1 MGLVG
6 RSLSS
11 NEQGS
16 IEQCTVSR
24 DSTLVEEQGPIEQ
37 SRVTGDPGIVKQIQ
51 ITVIIYPAS
60 AAAHCQIEQATV
72 TGYPELGEEQGK
84 IQQPTVSGDQASGE
98 EQGQIEQSAV
108 TGEEQMVQS
117 AEANG
122 DYSLCLNHFIAK
134 TEVWVT
140 ASFLPII
147 IICYTAIPSN
157 REI

>member
-6 RSLSS
+6 SSLSS

-24 DSTLVEEQGPIEQ
+24 DSTLVEEQGSIKQ
-37 SRVTGDPGIVKQIQ
+37 SRVTGDPALVKQSQ
-51 ITVIIYPAS
+51 ITVIIDPAS
-60 AAAHCQIEQATV
+60 GAAHCQIEQA
-72 TGYPELGEEQGK
+72 
-84 IQQPTVSGDQASGE
+84 TVSGDQASGE
-98 EQGQIEQSAV
+98 EQGQIEQSTV

-117 AEANG
+117 AGATG
-122 DYSLCLNHFIAK
+122 DYSLCLNHFIIK

-140 ASFLPII
+140 ASFLL